1 MSNNDQHIALIIK
14 HLSGETT
21 VNEEQLLAG
30 WLNEN
35 ELNKKQFNETQSA
48 WELANENLDP
58 EVALINID
66 DEWEKLSSTINF
78 NEKDKVVEFIPK
90 KEKSSFNW
98 VKIAAAIIIVA
109 TIASVWYLLNQPKET
124 ELVATN
130 KIIENKLPDGSNI
143 SIKEESSIVYN
154 KKFNQSE
161 RRVFLKGEAYFE
173 VKPNKEKPFIV
184 DAGSITVEVLGTSFL
199 VKNDE
204 QQNLSE
210 VIVTEGTVLVYNTE
224 NKQDSVIITAGQKA
238 SFEKKSTALIKG
250 ENLDPNYMAWK
261 TKNFNFENT
270 SLDEVIKTINHAYN
284 SNIVLKNEKLGN
296 CRITLP
302 LQNQSLESVLRVLE
316 RMLDIKV
323 NKQGNKIEISGE
335 GCENIPAK

>member
-1 MSNNDQHIALIIK
+1 MSNNDQYIALIIK
-14 HLSGETT
+14 HLSGDATT
-21 VNEEQLLAG
+21 DEEQMLSG

-35 ELNKKQFNETQSA
+35 ETNQKQFNDTQSA

-66 DEWEKLSSTINF
+66 NEWEKLSSTISFDEND
-78 NEKDKVVEFIPK
+78 NVVEFIHK

-98 VKIAAAIIIVA
+98 MKIAAAIIIFA
-109 TIASVWYLLNQPKET
+109 TIGSVWYFLSQPKET

-143 SIKEESSIVYN
+143 SIKEKSSIVYN
-154 KKFNQSE
+154 EKFNQSE
-161 RRVFLKGEAYFE
+161 RRVILKGEAYFE
-173 VKPNKEKPFIV
+173 VRPNKEKPFIV
-184 DAGSITVEVLGTSFL
+184 DAGTITVEVLGTSFL

-210 VIVTEGTVLVYNTE
+210 VIVTEGKVLVYNTE

-261 TKNFNFENT
+261 TKNFNFDNT
-270 SLDEVIKTINHAYN
+270 SLDKVVKTINHAYN
-284 SNIVLKNEKLGN
+284 SNVVLKNKKLSY
-296 CRITLP
+296 CTLT
-302 LQNQSLESVLRVLE
+302 LTIEDQSLESILNVIEATLNL
-316 RMLDIKV
+316 KV
-323 NKQGNKIEISGE
+323 NKQGKKIEISGE
-335 GCENIPAK
+335 GCENIQAE